1 MAILE
6 DISAFLQKG
15 KAKEVKELVQQ
26 AIDQGIGA
34 RAILEQ
40 GLLDGMNVIGGKLIE
55 TARRFDSPLA
65 LPVMDLTLEKDI
77 MLRSMGGV
85 ADIPAFHFHE
95 SPSAAQIAAVAGM
108 DVLRS
113 ARIRAGCDS
122 LAAIAAANKRGEK
135 EVPIGMCI
143 GPFSL
148 MTKLMADP
156 IVPIFMAGSSVTPE
170 EDEEVAMLAAL
181 LDLCEKT
188 VQAHCL
194 AQMKAGAVAIF
205 LCEPAANLVYFSPI
219 QIKDGATVYDDFVIA
234 PNLRL
239 KALLDA
245 NKVDLIFHNCGALTL
260 EMIAS
265 FAVLDPVM
273 ISFGSP
279 VNLWEAEPLVPKN
292 TVLYGNL
299 PTKKFYSDSEVPL
312 AGIPAMVAA
321 IEDKLKASGHP
332 YIIGS
337 ECDVLSMPGYEKV
350 IMDKVMAFTRCAC
363 EH

>member
-1 MAILE
+1 MDRSFYLALAATGKRLPVATHLVLHEKEDPEAI
-6 DISAFLQKG
+6 
-15 KAKEVKELVQQ
+15 
-26 AIDQGIGA
+26 
-34 RAILEQ
+34 
-40 GLLDGMNVIGGKLIE
+40 LLDGQRLAAVMIE

-65 LPVMDLTLEKDI
+65 LPVMDLTLEKEI
-77 MLRSMGGV
+77 MLRSVGGV
-85 ADIPAFHFHE
+85 ADADIPAFHFHE
-95 SPSAAQIAAVAGM
+95 APNAAQIAAVAGM

-122 LAAIAAANKRGEK
+122 LAAIAAAHRKGEK

-156 IVPIFMAGSSVTPE
+156 IVPIFMAGSGVTAA
-170 EDEEVAMLAAL
+170 EDDDVAMLSAL

-194 AQMKAGAVAIF
+194 AQMQAGAVAIF
-205 LCEPAANLVYFSPI
+205 LCEPAANSVYFSPL

-239 KALLDA
+239 KALLAA
-245 NKVDLIFHNCGALTL
+245 NQVDLIFHDCGALTP

-279 VNLWEAEPLVPKN
+279 VKLWEAEPLVPKT
-292 TVLYGNL
+292 TVIYGNL

-312 AGIPAMVAA
+312 AGIPAMVAE
-321 IEDKLKASGHP
+321 IEDRMKASGHP

-350 IMDKVMAFTRCAC
+350 IMDKVMAFANCGC
-363 EH
+363 KH